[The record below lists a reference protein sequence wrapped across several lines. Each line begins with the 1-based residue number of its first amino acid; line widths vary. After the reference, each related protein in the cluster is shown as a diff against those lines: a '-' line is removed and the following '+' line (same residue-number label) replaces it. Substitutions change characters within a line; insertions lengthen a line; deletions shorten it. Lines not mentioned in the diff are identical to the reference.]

1 MQDQLRYWVG
11 FNLVKGIGPVR
22 LQALLEV
29 FGTVQEAWEASPDQ
43 LRDCGLNSTLVQ
55 RLTRIRKQVSLE
67 TVLEDLQRKQVEVL
81 TWDDE
86 RYPARLRNIPQ
97 SPPVLYVRGE
107 LQADDE
113 WAIAVVGTR
122 RFTSYGK
129 QVAEQIADTLARNGV
144 TVVSGLARGIDG
156 IAHRAALDAG
166 GRTVAVLG
174 SGVDHIYPPEH
185 RNLALRMI
193 KQGAVISDY
202 PLGTQP
208 DGSNFPPRNRII
220 AGLSRA
226 VVVVEAGKRSGALIT
241 ANYAAEQGRD
251 VFAVPGSIF
260 AAKSVGPNRLIQK
273 GAHPLL
279 KAEEVLERLEMTQV
293 AQQKKAR
300 RALPANATEA
310 ELYRALGREPLHVD
324 EISSRVELPV
334 EEVTATLALME
345 LKGMVRKLEGMTYAA
360 VQEQPAAYRTEKE
373 GHR

>member
-1 MQDQLRYWVG
+1 
-11 FNLVKGIGPVR
+11 
-22 LQALLEV
+22 
-29 FGTVQEAWEASPDQ
+29 
-43 LRDCGLNSTLVQ
+43 
-55 RLTRIRKQVSLE
+55 
-67 TVLEDLQRKQVEVL
+67 
-81 TWDDE
+81 
-86 RYPARLRNIPQ
+86 
-97 SPPVLYVRGE
+97 
-107 LQADDE
+107 
-113 WAIAVVGTR
+113 
-122 RFTSYGK
+122 
-129 QVAEQIADTLARNGV
+129 
-144 TVVSGLARGIDG
+144 
-156 IAHRAALDAG
+156 
-166 GRTVAVLG
+166 
-174 SGVDHIYPPEH
+174 
-185 RNLALRMI
+185 MI

-279 KAEEVLERLEMTQV
+279 KADEVLERLEMTQV